1 MSLPIVFVDQIFSK
15 LTLIYGRDFA
25 GRWEGMNVADV
36 KADWAHEL
44 DGLDRSPQR
53 IAYALKNL
61 PISKPPTVLEFRA
74 TAWKMPAASNDA
86 LLEMKAHRGV
96 PMPAAIREQM
106 QKLKFGIPA

>member
-74 TAWKMPAASNDA
+74 TAWKMPAQENNA
-86 LLEMKAHRGV
+86 LLEMLAHKGSK
-96 PMPAAIREQM
+96 PSLETLAAIAKIKQ
-106 QKLKFGIPA
+106 GVHA

>member
-1 MSLPIVFVDQIFSK
+1 MSLPFVFIDQIFSK

-25 GRWEGMNVADV
+25 SRWEGMNISDV

-61 PISKPPTVLEFRA
+61 PTSKPPTVLEFRA
-74 TAWKMPAASNDA
+74 TAWKMSIQSNDA
-86 LLEMKAHRGV
+86 LLEMKAHKGV
-96 PMPAAIREQM
+96 PPSLATLAAIAKIKR
-106 QKLKFGIPA
+106 GATA

>member
-1 MSLPIVFVDQIFSK
+1 MSLPIFFIDQIFSK

-74 TAWKMPAASNDA
+74 TAWKMPAESNNA

-96 PMPAAIREQM
+96 APSLETLAAIAKIKQ
-106 QKLKFGIPA
+106 GATA

>member
-1 MSLPIVFVDQIFSK
+1 MSLPIVFIDQIFAK

-25 GRWEGMNVADV
+25 GRWEGMNVSDV

-61 PISKPPTVLEFRA
+61 PLSKPPTVLEFRA
-74 TAWKMPAASNDA
+74 TAWKMPAVSNDA
-86 LLEMKAHRGV
+86 LLEMKAHKGCA
-96 PMPAAIREQM
+96 PSLETLAAIARIK
-106 QKLKFGIPA
+106 QKVAA